1 MIRIVVRILAVAGL
15 AAALASC
22 SLFRKGPMMSVV
34 VLYNNTGRTILVND
48 RQVRSY
54 REVTIKYPAETSE
67 GVTVFW
73 DGCARNYVAPE
84 RRPGEFRNTDWML
97 RGAYQGQL
105 EPDGRL
111 YIVPPSATI
120 PTDVSTLEQPPGFPL
135 VPRGG
140 CGSGVSAPG
149 A

>member
-1 MIRIVVRILAVAGL
+1 MISVSLRVAAIACTGLAVASCGL
-15 AAALASC
+15 FGKAPL
-22 SLFRKGPMMSVV
+22 MSVV

-48 RQVRSY
+48 QQVRSY
-54 REVTIKYPAETSE
+54 REVTIEYPTETTD

-73 DGCARNYVAPE
+73 DGCAHNYIAPE
-84 RRPGEFRNTDWML
+84 RRPGEFRDTDWLL

-111 YIVPPSATI
+111 YLVPPSVKLPA
-120 PTDVSTLEQPPGFPL
+120 DVSTLEQPAGFPL

-140 CGSGVSAPG
+140 CVS
-149 A
+149 